1 LTQSRS
7 GGFTLNDA
15 QGEQVSF
22 TTGKGEGHPLQIN
35 NQDAGISYGA
45 FSSMMHNKD
54 LAGQFGNAIASS
66 GLANTDVYNTAN
78 SLLMDMTQQQKM
90 SDNRM
95 RVSNNASDV
104 NRSLQHKEM
113 LETMKGSDGERE
125 EL

>member
-1 LTQSRS
+1 MVLVLVILNRS
-7 GGFTLNDA
+7 
-15 QGEQVSF
+15 
-22 TTGKGEGHPLQIN
+22 K
-35 NQDAGISYGA
+35 
-45 FSSMMHNKD
+45 NKD
-54 LAGQFGNAIASS
+54 EFTKEKRNES

-78 SLLMDMTQQQKM
+78 KLLMDMTQQQKM

-104 NRSLQHKEM
+104 NRTLQHKEM